1 MEIYQETEP
10 LTTDRDFWSSQMFMS
25 LTQGYTSALL
35 QMAIL
40 LLLKELSWQS
50 EVSMIFSGSNVT
62 VNRNICIV
70 Q

>member
-10 LTTDRDFWSSQMFMS
+10 LMTDKDFWSSQMFTS

-40 LLLKELSWQS
+40 LLLRELSWQS
-50 EVSMIFSGSNVT
+50 EVSMIFSDSNVT
-62 VNRNICIV
+62 VNKNICIV